1 MDAQSAANFARYR
14 LLYKSIT
21 MRKRNLVPDSFNIPG
36 LLKNHAPLLQGN
48 PDQIVKTLIEDMQ
61 TNVTRMENKLCV
73 DKRYT

>member
-1 MDAQSAANFARYR
+1 MDAQSAANFGRYR

-36 LLKNHAPLLQGN
+36 LVKNYAPLIEGD
-48 PDQIVKTLIEDMQ
+48 PDIYVETLIADMD
-61 TNVTRMENKLCV
+61 TNVTRMKNKLCV